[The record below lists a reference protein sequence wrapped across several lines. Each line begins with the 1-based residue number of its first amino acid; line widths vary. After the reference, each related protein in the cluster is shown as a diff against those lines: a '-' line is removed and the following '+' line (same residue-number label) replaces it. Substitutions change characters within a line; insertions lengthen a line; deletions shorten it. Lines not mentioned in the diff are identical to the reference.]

1 MMDEEEL
8 EAMDAETI
16 LISALQT
23 LKENEQ
29 IASNTKEFEEQQH
42 SILIKILTFLVK
54 YKSYILFSIGENVRV
69 VYCKDLDLFVLDP
82 TGRISKQ
89 ELVIPYETKSFSWV
103 LPKNGHI
110 ERMNFVALAEF
121 LKIFNLGNNS
131 VLSGDRYFATRSN
144 ASYNVWGSDS
154 LNRSKLDYV
163 NTESYK
169 WPTFELKNP
178 INSAQSLLQIVCSYD
193 FQIPCFSDK
202 DFQKLFVNNI
212 DSFLAAKDGVKILR
226 KDLQRIFEIANNQLQ
241 RIKSIKDSISD
252 FSSQTILSKLYSEII
267 LENLINCDKNR
278 ADIEPYDEKMV
289 KDPNRGHW
297 ELWGAEEEYDG
308 LYARNPCQDVHES
321 GVVGIDFG
329 TKSTVVVF
337 QSDSERI
344 VPMRIGTGELRKEV
358 SKQHYENPTTMELI
372 SIDQFMKA
380 YSVGNRPKTKW
391 EDLKI
396 SHQAYNDF
404 FASTTNGEY
413 TAFFSDLKQWAG
425 NSSSN
430 KKYVLI
436 DKSKAKIELP
446 PFKELDPQNDFDPIE
461 VYAYYLGLYI
471 NNMRNGIFLDYYLSF
486 PVTYEVAVQK
496 HITESFKR
504 GLQKS
509 LPTAVVE
516 NKELMERFRVNGQ
529 INEPAA
535 YAACAMREY
544 NFIPEDGKKVYFG
557 VFDFGGGTT
566 DFDFGEWQTST
577 KPRYDFI
584 ISHYGAQGDRY
595 LGGENLLALLAF
607 EIFKKNAD
615 ALRKDGITF
624 MQPAECNIFDGY
636 EMLIDNNS
644 CEAAYNIKN
653 LMKALRPIWEGTET
667 EEEKKSFDES
677 EKLEVNLLNAK
688 GDLITGFKLEA
699 NRNEIMAILKS
710 RIDMGVQQ
718 FFAAFHSAF
727 YKRNDKEMRM
737 DSFNILLAGNSSKS
751 PIVREL
757 FNQYLEQHK
766 EDLPIECR
774 ILPPI
779 GSEDFY
785 KILQESNPDYADS
798 RDEMERPTGKTGVAF
813 GLLLSRRG
821 GRIKVENLNLDNDNG
836 EKFFAFYVG
845 FNSRNKFQIIN
856 DKNVDQNAGRLEIG
870 VWYRFMDVEE
880 DDDAMEIYYTDT
892 PSAITNKL
900 DIAKTKRIR
909 CNFNAVDK
917 EAGFFIRAKDP
928 HTLEWTIAKSENE
941 CSNGKEIILSR

>member
-154 LNRSKLDYV
+154 LNRSKHDYV

-193 FQIPCFSDK
+193 FQIPYFSDK

-241 RIKSIKDSISD
+241 RIKSIKDSIFD

-278 ADIEPYDEKMV
+278 ADIEPYDEKIV

-358 SKQHYENPTTMELI
+358 SKQHYENP
-372 SIDQFMKA
+372 
-380 YSVGNRPKTKW
+380 
-391 EDLKI
+391 
-396 SHQAYNDF
+396 
-404 FASTTNGEY
+404 EY
-413 TAFFSDLKQWAG
+413 QDSD
-425 NSSSN
+425 
-430 KKYVLI
+430 
-436 DKSKAKIELP
+436 
-446 PFKELDPQNDFDPIE
+446 
-461 VYAYYLGLYI
+461 
-471 NNMRNGIFLDYYLSF
+471 
-486 PVTYEVAVQK
+486 
-496 HITESFKR
+496 
-504 GLQKS
+504 
-509 LPTAVVE
+509 
-516 NKELMERFRVNGQ
+516 
-529 INEPAA
+529 
-535 YAACAMREY
+535 
-544 NFIPEDGKKVYFG
+544 
-557 VFDFGGGTT
+557 
-566 DFDFGEWQTST
+566 
-577 KPRYDFI
+577 
-584 ISHYGAQGDRY
+584 
-595 LGGENLLALLAF
+595 
-607 EIFKKNAD
+607 
-615 ALRKDGITF
+615 
-624 MQPAECNIFDGY
+624 
-636 EMLIDNNS
+636 
-644 CEAAYNIKN
+644 
-653 LMKALRPIWEGTET
+653 
-667 EEEKKSFDES
+667 
-677 EKLEVNLLNAK
+677 
-688 GDLITGFKLEA
+688 
-699 NRNEIMAILKS
+699 
-710 RIDMGVQQ
+710 
-718 FFAAFHSAF
+718 
-727 YKRNDKEMRM
+727 
-737 DSFNILLAGNSSKS
+737 
-751 PIVREL
+751 
-757 FNQYLEQHK
+757 
-766 EDLPIECR
+766 
-774 ILPPI
+774 
-779 GSEDFY
+779 
-785 KILQESNPDYADS
+785 
-798 RDEMERPTGKTGVAF
+798 
-813 GLLLSRRG
+813 
-821 GRIKVENLNLDNDNG
+821 
-836 EKFFAFYVG
+836 
-845 FNSRNKFQIIN
+845 
-856 DKNVDQNAGRLEIG
+856 
-870 VWYRFMDVEE
+870 EE
-880 DDDAMEIYYTDT
+880 D
-892 PSAITNKL
+892 
-900 DIAKTKRIR
+900 
-909 CNFNAVDK
+909 
-917 EAGFFIRAKDP
+917 
-928 HTLEWTIAKSENE
+928 
-941 CSNGKEIILSR
+941 

>member
-29 IASNTKEFEEQQH
+29 ITSNTKEFEEQQH

-154 LNRSKLDYV
+154 LNRSKHDYV

-372 SIDQFMKA
+372 SINQFMNA
-380 YSVGNRPKTKW
+380 YAVGYRPKTEW
-391 EDLKI
+391 ADLKI
-396 SHQAYNDF
+396 SHQAYEDF

-436 DKSKAKIELP
+436 DKSKTKIELP
-446 PFKELDPQNDFDPIE
+446 PFKELNSQNDFDPIE

-496 HITESFKR
+496 HITESFRR
-504 GLQKS
+504 GLLKS

-566 DFDFGEWQTST
+566 DFDFGEWQTSI

-584 ISHYGAQGDRY
+584 ITHYGAQGDRY

-607 EIFKKNAD
+607 EIFKKNAVR
-615 ALRKDGITF
+615 LRQEGITF
-624 MQPAECNIFDGY
+624 MQPAECNGFQGN

-667 EEEKKSFDES
+667 EGEKNSLDNQES
-677 EKLEVNLLNAK
+677 LEVNLLNAK
-688 GDLITGFKLEA
+688 GDLITGFRLDA

-737 DSFNILLAGNSSKS
+737 ESFNILLAGNSSKS
-751 PIVREL
+751 PIVKEL

-785 KILQESNPDYADS
+785 KILQESNPFK
-798 RDEMERPTGKTGVAF
+798 G
-813 GLLLSRRG
+813 
-821 GRIKVENLNLDNDNG
+821 
-836 EKFFAFYVG
+836 
-845 FNSRNKFQIIN
+845 
-856 DKNVDQNAGRLEIG
+856 
-870 VWYRFMDVEE
+870 
-880 DDDAMEIYYTDT
+880 
-892 PSAITNKL
+892 
-900 DIAKTKRIR
+900 
-909 CNFNAVDK
+909 
-917 EAGFFIRAKDP
+917 
-928 HTLEWTIAKSENE
+928 
-941 CSNGKEIILSR
+941 